1 MKFFDRYLKG
11 IDNGWEQ
18 TPPVRYSVL
27 DPGGTDETSIESPV
41 FPPENTEYVKYY
53 LKGEDSSLA
62 VVPCSEEKLAYDGA
76 DQDAALEFRITFDKD
91 TTIIGYPKAK
101 LYMEAEGCHD
111 MDVFVEVSKENADGN
126 LVPWDCTPHNR
137 YQEEVLGF
145 EGRLRASMR
154 ALDREL
160 STDIIPVHSFE
171 KPDYLNDNELAELD
185 IPIRPFGIRW
195 RAGETLVFRIGNEY
209 RASLKNRR
217 SLGKA
222 NEGGRHIVWCG
233 GSKASYIQLPVM
245 KN

>member
-1 MKFFDRYLKG
+1 
-11 IDNGWEQ
+11 
-18 TPPVRYSVL
+18 
-27 DPGGTDETSIESPV
+27 
-41 FPPENTEYVKYY
+41 
-53 LKGEDSSLA
+53 
-62 VVPCSEEKLAYDGA
+62 
-76 DQDAALEFRITFDKD
+76 
-91 TTIIGYPKAK
+91 
-101 LYMEAEGCHD
+101 MEAEGCHD